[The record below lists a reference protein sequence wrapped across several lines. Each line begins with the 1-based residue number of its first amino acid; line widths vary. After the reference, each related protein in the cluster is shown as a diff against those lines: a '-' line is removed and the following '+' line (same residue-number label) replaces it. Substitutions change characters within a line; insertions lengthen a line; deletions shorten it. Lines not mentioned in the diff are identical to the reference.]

1 MTFGFIIL
9 RHVICENTNKYWI
22 ECYTCIRRF
31 YPTNKILIVDDHSN
45 YDFITDIMVENTLT
59 VNSEY
64 KGRGELLPYLYYLNF
79 PLFDK
84 AVILHDSV
92 FIQTYIHFDNN
103 MENTPLWCFEH
114 HWNNSVPEKNII
126 SLLKPY
132 YPDSAHSSNTNGE
145 NNTHLQELY
154 DNKELWKGCF
164 GAMTFISYD
173 FLKDINAKYN
183 LYNIINY
190 MQSRFDRTF
199 IERILPVII
208 TYEKYEIQS
217 RNAKNVEDG
226 ETYKNNPL
234 TTSIFGNIHDY
245 CKWEY
250 TYTDYISDKMN
261 NNIHLPII
269 KIWSGR

>member
-9 RHVICENTNKYWI
+9 RHVKCENTNKYWI

-31 YPTNKILIVDDHSN
+31 YPTNKILIVDDNSN
-45 YDFITDIMVENTLT
+45 YDFITDIMVENTLI

-64 KGRGELLPYLYYLNF
+64 KGRGELLPYLFYLNF

-114 HWNNSVPEKNII
+114 HWNSSVPEKNII
-126 SLLKPY
+126 SLL
-132 YPDSAHSSNTNGE
+132 E

-164 GAMTFISYD
+164 GAMTFISYE
-173 FLKDINAKYN
+173 FLKEINAKYN

-199 IERILPVII
+199 FERILSVLI
-208 TYEKYEIQS
+208 TYEKYEKQS
-217 RNAKNVEDG
+217 
-226 ETYKNNPL
+226 PL

-261 NNIHLPII
+261 NNINLPII